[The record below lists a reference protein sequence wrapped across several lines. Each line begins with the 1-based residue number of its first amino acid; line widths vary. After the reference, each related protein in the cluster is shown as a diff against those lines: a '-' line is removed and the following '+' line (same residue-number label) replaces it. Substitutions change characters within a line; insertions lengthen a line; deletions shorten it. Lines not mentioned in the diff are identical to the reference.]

1 MRHSIRVASLLIL
14 APVFAAYAFA
24 ADVRSAAVKVA
35 SAQPAPVAMYQ
46 VRGLKWNGRQYID
59 QPGYLLNTPNRK
71 QAQDYAAQF
80 ARFPGWCV
88 VTNLPGN
95 VTSPSNATAMAAAVA
110 GTPNANVPPY
120 ILNWLYRLGIDPSQL
135 RSVDP
140 SDPIYGANSV
150 STYSDTSDI
159 QNMIATQDMLNR
171 QQEFNN
177 LQDMINTQNFINTQN
192 MINNMQN
199 DVNTQ
204 NMVNEQNMI
213 NAMNN
218 P

>member
-1 MRHSIRVASLLIL
+1 MMPL
-14 APVFAAYAFA
+14 FATHAFA
-24 ADVRSAAVKVA
+24 ADVKSAAAKPALV
-35 SAQPAPVAMYQ
+35 QPAPAVTYQ
-46 VRGLKWNGRQYID
+46 VRGLKWNGRQYVD

-71 QAQDYAAQF
+71 QAEDYAAQF
-80 ARFPGWCV
+80 ACFPGWCV
-88 VTNLPGN
+88 VTNLPGSFQTPPN
-95 VTSPSNATAMAAAVA
+95 AAARAANA
-110 GTPNANVPPY
+110 GAPNVDVPPY
-120 ILNWLYRLGIDPSQL
+120 ILNWLYSLGIDPSQL

-140 SDPIYGANSV
+140 SDPVYGANSV
-150 STYSDTSDI
+150 PTYSDTSDI
-159 QNMIATQDMLNR
+159 QNMIATQDMINR

-177 LQDMINTQNFINTQN
+177 LQDMINTQNFLNTQN

>member
-1 MRHSIRVASLLIL
+1 MRHCVRIAVTFFAVPLFAMPVL
-14 APVFAAYAFA
+14 AAGTPPAP
-24 ADVRSAAVKVA
+24 SMK
-35 SAQPAPVAMYQ
+35 PAPVIYEVA
-46 VRGLKWNGRQYID
+46 GLKWNGYRYVD
-59 QPGYLLNTPNRK
+59 QPGYLLRTPNLK
-71 QAQDYAAQF
+71 QASDYAAQF
-80 ARFPGWCV
+80 ACFPGWTV
-88 VTNLPGN
+88 RTNLPA
-95 VTSPSNATAMAAAVA
+95 PPPIANAAPTVDL
-110 GTPNANVPPY
+110 PPY
-120 ILNWLYRLGIDPSQL
+120 VLNWLYRLGIQPSQL
-135 RSVDP
+135 QPSVGGADDSVVSSVDTP
-140 SDPIYGANSV
+140 SYN
-150 STYSDTSDI
+150 DTSDI

-177 LQDMINTQNFINTQN
+177 MQDMINLQNFLNTQN